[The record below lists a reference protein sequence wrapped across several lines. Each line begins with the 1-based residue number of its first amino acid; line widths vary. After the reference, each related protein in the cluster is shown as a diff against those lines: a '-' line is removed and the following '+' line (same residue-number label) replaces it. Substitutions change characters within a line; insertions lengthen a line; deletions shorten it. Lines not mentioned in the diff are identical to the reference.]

1 MQHAARQQLAEPIM
15 GWGDSEG
22 SEGKRHK
29 EINNIAYSK
38 EIKGIT

>member
-1 MQHAARQQLAEPIM
+1 MSM
-15 GWGDSEG
+15 GGFRG

-29 EINNIAYSK
+29 EVNIANSK